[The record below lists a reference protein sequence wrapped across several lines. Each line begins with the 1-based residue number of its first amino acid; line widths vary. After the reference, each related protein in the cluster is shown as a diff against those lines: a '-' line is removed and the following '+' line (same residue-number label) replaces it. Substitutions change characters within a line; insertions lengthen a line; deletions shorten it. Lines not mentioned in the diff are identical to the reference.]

1 MFLDCFVA
9 RAPRNDGEVTEG
21 NSMIDHVSVGVR
33 DLERAARFYEQVL
46 APLGLSRLVTRPA
59 TIGFGKS
66 YPEFWINLRADM
78 AKVAHDSG
86 VHICLRARSTNDV
99 DAFHAAALAA
109 GGRSD
114 GAPGLRPHDRV
125 RYYAAFIVDPD
136 GNRVEAVT
144 FPADD
149 AKA

>member
-1 MFLDCFVA
+1 
-9 RAPRNDGEVTEG
+9 
-21 NSMIDHVSVGVR
+21 MIDHVSVGVR
-33 DLERAARFYEQVL
+33 DLERAARFYEQAL

-59 TIGFGKS
+59 TVGFGKS
-66 YPEFWINLRADM
+66 YPEFWVNLRADM

-86 VHICLRARSTNDV
+86 VHICLRARSPTDV
-99 DAFHAAALAA
+99 DAFHAAALKA

-114 GAPGLRPHDRV
+114 GGPGLRPHDRV

-136 GNRVEAVT
+136 GNRIEAVT

-149 AKA
+149 GTT